1 LSSKQ
6 LAPISTENRE
16 ASIFDGSFNPD
27 MEFRKLA
34 LEATYIHMGY
44 TLVDKSMLEGV
55 PMVVLGVT
63 FREGIPRNGE
73 WGDYVS
79 VEAICGGQA
88 DLNRNIRLGMLD
100 GSNLTIDPNEPVV
113 FNDGSTGV
121 RRQLA
126 QILHE
131 SSLINVGPTPEEKEG
146 LKSQYDRPFQFWIP
160 EDYAST
166 AEQTDKSVGFHTMAT
181 GEPLRFLFRNGLR
194 SSEYEWS
201 PGNLATTYYF
211 A

>member
-1 LSSKQ
+1 MAKAEV
-6 LAPISTENRE
+6 APLTTEQRE
-16 ASIFDGSFNPD
+16 ASLFDGSFNPD

-44 TLVDKSMLEGV
+44 TLVEKSMLVGV

-63 FREGIPRNGE
+63 FREGIPRTGE

-79 VEAICGGQA
+79 VEAVCGGRA
-88 DLNRNIRLGMLD
+88 DLNRNIRMGILPND
-100 GSNLTIDPNEPVV
+100 VPIDPNEPVV

-121 RRQLA
+121 RRQIA
-126 QILHE
+126 RVLHE
-131 SSLINVGPTPEEKEG
+131 SGMINVGPTPEESEG
-146 LKSQYDRPFQFWIP
+146 LKDRFDRPFQFWIP
-160 EDYAST
+160 DEFANG
-166 AEQTDKSVGFHTMAT
+166 AEITDKSVGFHAMGT

-194 SSEYEWS
+194 VSEYEWT
-201 PGNLATTYYF
+201 PGKLAETYYF